1 MTRRPESRALLLAL
15 LFALVPP
22 GAGAVVFSGEVQVLG
37 SQAILTPPSM
47 SSPVVLRYYTAD
59 GARVRQGDVLLRIDA
74 GAAASQLRNLQ
85 AQIEQAR
92 EKDAKDVAE
101 LQLKQVDAEIAQAD
115 AQAERDGAAVDA
127 AIPKALLPALNYD
140 RYQGEMHRAEQA
152 LALKQAEAGRAAAA
166 VVRRREDAALA
177 LRKQQLSLGFYQ
189 RQVTQAVVR
198 AERDGTVVHGFDEM
212 FGAGGRYEEGSS
224 SFPGSQVGELVGAS
238 HGFGVEAWVLAPDAE
253 GLRVGLPLRLHFD
266 ALPGHA
272 VVGQIRSIAA
282 APSSKSAW
290 GDGLYTEIGVSL
302 PAGPKLP
309 LLQGMSVRLD
319 SDLADPG
326 DRTAAIPAT
335 DRQPLQVDGEVYARR
350 SLAISPPAVDGL
362 WQLAITQMAG
372 DGTMVKKGEP
382 VVSFDTTAVV
392 KNLTA
397 KQGQLD
403 EQRRTQ
409 EQLRLDLA
417 DRARE
422 AELATAQAKAELDKA
437 ARKANQPKEY
447 IARVDYRKLVIARTK
462 AERRYALMQQRAR
475 VAATER
481 AAEQHMTDAM
491 VAQLG
496 DEVAKLQVALASLT
510 VPAPLDGIVLHQSSF
525 GGGKVDVG
533 AQIWMGQSVA
543 QMPDLSTLAVR
554 ATLPE
559 RDLGRVR
566 VGQGVRVVVSGGGER
581 SLDGHIAEI
590 GNTVHSRSRAEA
602 VPVVDLVVTLDG
614 GAKALKPGQA
624 VQVTIPA
631 AKGGV
636 R

>member
-1 MTRRPESRALLLAL
+1 MTRRLECLALLLAL
-15 LFALVPP
+15 VPL
-22 GAGAVVFSGEVQVLG
+22 GAGAVVFSGEVQVGG

-47 SSPVVLRYYTAD
+47 SSPVVLRYYAAD
-59 GARVRQGDVLLRIDA
+59 GARVHQGDVLLRIDA
-74 GAAASQLRNLQ
+74 GAAESQLRSLQ

-92 EKDAKDVAE
+92 AKDAKEIAE
-101 LQLKQVDAEIAQAD
+101 LQLKQVDAGIALAD
-115 AQAERDGAAVDA
+115 AQAERDTAAVDA
-127 AIPKALLPALNYD
+127 AIPRALLPALNYD
-140 RYQGEMHRAEQA
+140 RYQGEMRRAEQA
-152 LALKQAEAGRAAAA
+152 LVLKQAEAARAAAA
-166 VVRRREDAALA
+166 VTRRREDAALA

-189 RQVTQAVVR
+189 RQVTQSAVH
-198 AERDGTVVHGFDEM
+198 AEQDGTVVHGFDEL
-212 FGAGGRYEEGSS
+212 FGAGGRFEEGSS
-224 SFPGSQVGELVGAS
+224 SFPGTQVGELVGAG
-238 HGFGVEAWVLAPDAE
+238 HGFGVKAWVLAPDGA
-253 GLRVGLPLRLHFD
+253 GLHVGMPLRLHVD
-266 ALPGHA
+266 ALPGHDLIGH
-272 VVGQIRSIAA
+272 VRSIAA

-302 PAGPKLP
+302 PTDLKLP

-326 DRTAAIPAT
+326 DRAAATATAS
-335 DRQPLQVDGEVYARR
+335 RQPLQVEGEVYARR

-362 WQLAITQMAG
+362 WQLTITQMAG

-382 VVSFDTTAVV
+382 LVTFDGASVM
-392 KNLTA
+392 KDLTA

-403 EQRRTQ
+403 EKRRTQ

-437 ARKANQPKEY
+437 TRKANQPKEY
-447 IARVDYRKLVIARTK
+447 VARVDYRKLVIARTK

-475 VAATER
+475 VAAAER
-481 AAEQHMTDAM
+481 AAEQHMADAM

-496 DEVAKLQVALASLT
+496 DEVAKLKAALASLT
-510 VPAPLDGIVLHQSSF
+510 VPAPRDGIVLHQSSF

-559 RDLGRVR
+559 RDLGRVQA
-566 VGQGVRVVVSGGGER
+566 GQRVRVVVSGGGER
-581 SLDGHIAEI
+581 TLDGRIVGI
-590 GNTVHSRSRAEA
+590 GNSVHSRSRAEA
-602 VPVVDLVVTLDG
+602 VPVVDLVVAVDG
-614 GAKALKPGQA
+614 DRRTLKPGQA
-624 VQVTIPA
+624 VQVTLLA
-631 AKGGV
+631 AGGGA